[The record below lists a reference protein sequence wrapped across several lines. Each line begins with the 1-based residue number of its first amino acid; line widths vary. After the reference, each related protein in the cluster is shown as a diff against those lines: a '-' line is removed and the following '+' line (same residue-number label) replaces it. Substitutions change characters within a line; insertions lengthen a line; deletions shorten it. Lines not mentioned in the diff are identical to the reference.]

1 MTKTANLNR
10 PLISVVVPHLNQ
22 ADALAACLSSLQD
35 QALDYSLYEIIVV
48 DNGSTHPPHD
58 IVASSPNVRLVVEEQ
73 PGPGP
78 ARNAGI
84 REAQA
89 DYVAFLDADCRAHPA
104 WLSTALHV
112 LTTSPKKTILGGDV
126 QIWHPVRGQF
136 TDIEAYESVFA
147 YRSKLYVER
156 HGFCPTGNLAAPRSA
171 FKTVGMFRGIQFAED
186 MEWGDR
192 ARRAGFQLCY
202 VAGMIVF
209 HPARSSIRDLYAKWD
224 RQSQHY
230 FNMIK
235 GRPAWRTRWILRA
248 LMVAASPAVDF
259 VKVLASDR
267 VQGSAAR
274 AKAIVVLVKVRFH
287 RARTMISLLRS
298 NEPIRWNREPVQQAG
313 PPVA

>member
-1 MTKTANLNR
+1 MTKTAKLNR
-10 PLISVVVPHLNQ
+10 PLISVVIPHLNQ
-22 ADALAACLSSLQD
+22 ADTLAACLSSLQD
-35 QALDYSLYEIIVV
+35 QALDCSLYEIIVV
-48 DNGSTHPPHD
+48 DNGSTHPPHN
-58 IVASSPNVRLVVEEQ
+58 IVASCPHARLAIEAQ

-112 LTTSPKKTILGGDV
+112 LATSPKKTILGGDV
-126 QIWHPVRGQF
+126 QIWHPVHGQF

-156 HGFCPTGNLAAPRSA
+156 RGFCPTGNLAAPRSA
-171 FKTVGMFRGIQFAED
+171 FEAIGMFRGIQFAED

-192 ARRAGFQLCY
+192 ARRAGFQLRY
-202 VAGMIVF
+202 VSGMIVF
-209 HPARSSIRDLYAKWD
+209 HPARSSIHALYAKWD

-235 GRPAWRTRWILRA
+235 GRPAWRMRWILRA
-248 LMVAASPAVDF
+248 LMIAVSPTLDF
-259 VKVLASDR
+259 MKVLASDR

-274 AKAIVVLVKVRFH
+274 AKAIVVLVKVRLH
-287 RARTMISLLRS
+287 RAWTMISLLRT
-298 NEPIRWNREPVQQAG
+298 NGPIRWNREPAQQAD
-313 PPVA
+313 PPMV

>member
-22 ADALAACLSSLQD
+22 PDALAACLSSLQD
-35 QALDYSLYEIIVV
+35 QALDYSLYEVIVV

-58 IVASSPNVRLVVEEQ
+58 IVASFPNARLVIEAQ

-84 REAQA
+84 RQAQA

-112 LTTSPKKTILGGDV
+112 LATSPKRTILGGDV

-136 TDIEAYESVFA
+136 TDIEAYESVFG

-171 FKTVGMFRGIQFAED
+171 FKTVGLFRGIQFAED
-186 MEWGDR
+186 MEWGER

-202 VAGMIVF
+202 VGGMIVF
-209 HPARSSIRDLYAKWD
+209 HPARSSIHALYAKWD

-235 GRPAWRTRWILRA
+235 GRPAWRMRWIARA
-248 LMVAASPAVDF
+248 LMVAGSPALDF

-267 VQGSAAR
+267 VQGAAAR
-274 AKAIVVLVKVRFH
+274 AKAIVVLVKVRLY
-287 RARTMISLLRS
+287 RAWIMMSLLRT
-298 NEPIRWNREPVQQAG
+298 NGPIRWNREPVQQPD
-313 PPVA
+313 PPIA

>member
-1 MTKTANLNR
+1 MPISKTLNR

-22 ADALAACLSSLQD
+22 ADALAACLSSLQE

-48 DNGSTHPPHD
+48 DNGSTHPPHE
-58 IVASSPNVRLVVEEQ
+58 IVASCPNARLVIEAQ

-112 LTTSPKKTILGGDV
+112 LATSPKKTILGGDV
-126 QIWHPVRGQF
+126 QIWHPIPGQF
-136 TDIEAYESVFA
+136 TDVEAYESVFA

-171 FKTVGMFRGIQFAED
+171 FKTIGMFRGIQFAED

-209 HPARSSIRDLYAKWD
+209 HPARSSIHALYAKWN

-235 GRPAWRTRWILRA
+235 GRPAWRLRWILRA
-248 LMVAASPAVDF
+248 VMVAVSPARDF
-259 VKVLASDR
+259 VKVLTSDR

-274 AKAIVVLVKVRFH
+274 AGAIIVLIKVRLH
-287 RARTMISLLRS
+287 RACTMISLLRS
-298 NEPIRWNREPVQQAG
+298 NGPIRWNREPVQQAD
-313 PPVA
+313 PPMA